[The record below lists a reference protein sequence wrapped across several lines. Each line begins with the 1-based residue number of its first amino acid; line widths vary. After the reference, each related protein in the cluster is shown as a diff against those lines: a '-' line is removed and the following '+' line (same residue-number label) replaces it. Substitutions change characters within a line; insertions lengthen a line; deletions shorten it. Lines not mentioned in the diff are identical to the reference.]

1 MRERAGAG
9 LACQY
14 LRSYA
19 LRVSPTAPPS
29 SSTEIPWWRDL
40 ILVTVIFG
48 SLLAWRL
55 GSAPLANPDE
65 GRYAEV
71 PREMVASGDWVTPR
85 LDGVPYFEKPPL
97 MYWAVAECEKVLGPG
112 EWSLR
117 LAPAVFALGGI
128 LSAYAA
134 GRKVYG
140 RAAGFWTAV
149 VLGTSLLYLA
159 LGRLLILDM
168 AVSVLM
174 SATLFCF
181 ILGVRERPGARRRML
196 FYGLYASAALATLT
210 KGLEG
215 FLVTGA
221 VMFLWLLIFGQWG
234 RLRPLHL
241 PSGIALFLA
250 IAAPWHLMVSA
261 RNPGWAQFY
270 FVYEHWERFFTEKGH
285 GRYQPFYFFILV
297 VLGGLFP
304 WTGFLWG
311 SVRDALAGGWSR
323 RKENAEAWFFVTWA
337 AFIFLFFSASKSK
350 LVPYILPVF
359 PPIAVLIGRW
369 LAATVSAP
377 NSFFLMRWG
386 LRMFGFLCMLLAAA
400 VCAAV
405 LRPGIIRDAA
415 QAVALRPY
423 AFVISGVLC
432 VGGLRALVPRG
443 GLGAAKGR
451 GAVVAMTATLV
462 FLFGIL
468 CVARPAIQIAVKPGT
483 MDLALAAPGIIRPGD
498 RVYHYHNYFQDFPY
512 YSKRLVGLV
521 GYRDELELQF
531 LDPAD
536 LAARFIDD
544 AEFRREWAGPGR
556 VFAVARAR
564 DAEVLLADSSLRFR
578 VIATGEGHYLLSNQP

>member
-196 FYGLYASAALATLT
+196 FYGLYSSAALATLT

-221 VMFLWLLIFGQWG
+221 VMFLWLMVFGQWR
-234 RLRPLHL
+234 RLRPMHL
-241 PSGIALFLA
+241 PSGFALFLA
-250 IAAPWHLMVSA
+250 IAAPWHLLVSA
-261 RNPGWAQFY
+261 RNPGWAHFY
-270 FVYEHWERFFTEKGH
+270 FVYEHWQRFTDKVH
-285 GRYQPFYFFILV
+285 GRYEPFWFFVAIGIL
-297 VLGGLFP
+297 GLFP
-304 WTGFLWG
+304 WTGFLW
-311 SVRDALAGGWSR
+311 SSLRDALAGGWPR

-337 AFIFLFFSASKSK
+337 GFVLLFFSASQSK
-350 LVPYILPVF
+350 LVNYILPLF
-359 PPIAVLIGRW
+359 PPLAVLIGRW
-369 LAATVSAP
+369 LAAVLPRPDA
-377 NSFFLMRWG
+377 FARMRPG
-386 LRMFGFLCMLLAAA
+386 LRGFGLLCGLLAA
-400 VCAAV
+400 
-405 LRPGIIRDAA
+405 G
-415 QAVALRPY
+415 
-423 AFVISGVLC
+423 
-432 VGGLRALVPRG
+432 
-443 GLGAAKGR
+443 
-451 GAVVAMTATLV
+451 
-462 FLFGIL
+462 L
-468 CVARPAIQIAVKPGT
+468 CVAVLKPGLIREPAQAT
-483 MDLALAAPGIIRPGD
+483 ALRSG
-498 RVYHYHNYFQDFPY
+498 
-512 YSKRLVGLV
+512 
-521 GYRDELELQF
+521 
-531 LDPAD
+531 
-536 LAARFIDD
+536 
-544 AEFRREWAGPGR
+544 
-556 VFAVARAR
+556 
-564 DAEVLLADSSLRFR
+564 
-578 VIATGEGHYLLSNQP
+578 